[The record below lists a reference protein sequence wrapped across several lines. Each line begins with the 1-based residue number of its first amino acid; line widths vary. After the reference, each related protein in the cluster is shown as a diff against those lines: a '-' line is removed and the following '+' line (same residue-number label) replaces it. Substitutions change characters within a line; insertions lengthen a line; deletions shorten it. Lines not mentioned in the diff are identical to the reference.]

1 MHSHSEYRQARR
13 KEYVS
18 TTELHFTARSRG
30 DANMG
35 ITCMTEETH
44 RVGNNNRGQGRDR
57 NCSIRHAFR

>member
-1 MHSHSEYRQARR
+1 M
-13 KEYVS
+13 S
-18 TTELHFTARSRG
+18 TTELHSTARSRG

-57 NCSIRHAFR
+57 HCSIRHTFNSSGSYIK